1 MSPRQ
6 SLRRY
11 LLAFGAV
18 WTLVVV
24 PLAAQAQRVI
34 RCPGEEHLE
43 IDIQQIAIQ
52 YKASGFSATLSGLSA
67 LSARLSLE
75 PKTLQTAA
83 AATQEW
89 NEYVKGLV
97 AGYNSCAIT
106 KKQYQEALQ
115 IYPRLKAD
123 AIELEKLRQQLFA
136 QRRVDEAR
144 LTKLLEGYEGKL
156 RAFAQLAGKE
166 VDYDRIASVVTQV
179 LDPLTKGQEKIGA
192 DVLRILQTVQR
203 LERQQAETP
212 IAKPAE
218 VKSELRRALETKA
231 EEAEAAYNQGYA
243 LFGRFRFAE
252 AIPHLELAL
261 SIVKLPQFYLALGD
275 AYRANAELAKAER
288 VLREGL
294 VLVGD
299 AKDQTLEASLDSTLG
314 RTLRDKGNLEGALRY
329 MQHALAINQKMY
341 GPEHPSVAA
350 RAGDIGLILKLKG
363 DLPEALR
370 YTQ

>member
-243 LFGRFRFAE
+243 LYGRFRFAE
-252 AIPHLELAL
+252 AIPHLELAF
-261 SIVKLPQFYLALGD
+261 SIVKL
-275 AYRANAELAKAER
+275 R
-288 VLREGL
+288 
-294 VLVGD
+294 
-299 AKDQTLEASLDSTLG
+299 
-314 RTLRDKGNLEGALRY
+314 
-329 MQHALAINQKMY
+329 H
-341 GPEHPSVAA
+341 
-350 RAGDIGLILKLKG
+350 
-363 DLPEALR
+363 
-370 YTQ
+370 